1 MFKVKKVFIIGKGS
15 IGIKHFKILKKI
27 NKSLV
32 IEISSS
38 RSINFSNK
46 KFIEKLKLF
55 NPDYVIIASPATYHF
70 LHLKILERNLK
81 KNRANRKPLFHKNY
95 LLPKKLK
102 NKYFVGYNLDRS
114 SYKLL

>member
-1 MFKVKKVFIIGKGS
+1 MDCNLNNIKDKNIFKVKKVFIIGKGS

-70 LHLKILERNLK
+70 TFKNIREKFK
-81 KNRANRKPLFHKNY
+81 KNRANRKTFFHKNY
-95 LLPKKLK
+95 LLPK
-102 NKYFVGYNLDRS
+102 N
-114 SYKLL
+114 

>member
-81 KNRANRKPLFHKNY
+81 KK
-95 LLPKKLK
+95 
-102 NKYFVGYNLDRS
+102 S
-114 SYKLL
+114 C